1 MTDTM
6 NAFQEREPDFT
17 SNDPY
22 AVLGMS
28 RTVSQV
34 EIKRAYFA
42 LIRKYPPET
51 EAETFKIIRAAYEK
65 IRNAQKRQE
74 TDIFLPQAPPAWE
87 PLETSVAYDTTLY
100 PSDVRLLLKQWGD
113 LGRTDFHDDFKE
125 VEL

>member
-22 AVLGMS
+22 EVLGMS
-28 RTVSQV
+28 RTASQI
-34 EIKRAYFA
+34 EIKRTYFA

-65 IRNAQKRQE
+65 IKNAQQRQE

-87 PLETSVAYDTTLY
+87 PSETNVVYDTELY
-100 PSDVRLLLKQWGD
+100 PSDVMRLLKQWGE
-113 LGRTDFHDDFKE
+113 LGRTDFHDDFQE
-125 VEL
+125 VKL